1 MICGLAR
8 ARALIPTNGRKEN
21 KKRKDCQKSIQRGYY
36 FVEKK

>member
-1 MICGLAR
+1 VARLAP
-8 ARALIPTNGRKEN
+8 LIPTNGRKEN